1 MTRGLRPAASN
12 LLVLTLSL
20 ALSGAAGS
28 AAAQSSA
35 AATLAQGAAS
45 AGVAA
50 PAPKPQ
56 PLLGRADLVFGLVSA
71 AAVAVTMHNDVWL
84 RSEALEANTQGD
96 RDLASALQPLGN
108 PVLVVP
114 ALLVGYGLARYW
126 DAPGVAAGFTE
137 IGLSVLAAGGGALV
151 LKEVVGRARPKDSPD
166 DHLSFDPFSGQAS
179 FPSGH
184 ATIAFALAESINLT
198 TGSHWAPWLTYP
210 TAAMVGWSRVRDDEH
225 WASDVVAGAAL
236 GMWTARKVHLVFPA
250 GRHLVSR
257 LELSPWTP
265 EGAPGLCVSLR

>member
-1 MTRGLRPAASN
+1 VVV
-12 LLVLTLSL
+12 LVL
-20 ALSGAAGS
+20 ALSGPARS
-28 AAAQSSA
+28 AVAQSSA
-35 AATLAQGAAS
+35 AATQPQGAAS
-45 AGVAA
+45 PEVATHA
-50 PAPKPQ
+50 AKPQ

-108 PVLVVP
+108 PVVVVP
-114 ALLVGYGLARYW
+114 ALVVGYGLARYW

-166 DHLSFDPFSGQAS
+166 DHLSFDPFSGQVS

-198 TGSHWAPWLTYP
+198 TGSRWAPWLTYP

-236 GMWTARKVHLVFPA
+236 GMWTARKVHQVFPA

-257 LELSPWTP
+257 LELSPFTP
-265 EGAPGLCVSLR
+265 EGAPGLCIALR